1 MKISAEITLMP
12 LKDDYIPVIKEFI
25 KSLRGLNLEILE
37 NPLSTQVYGEY
48 DVLMNILIRKIKNV
62 FSQEN
67 SIMINLKIVKGDRSK
82 YEPDF

>member
-12 LKDDYIPVIKEFI
+12 LKDDFIPVIKEFI
-25 KSLRGLNLEILE
+25 KSLRNLNLEILE
-37 NPLSTQVYGEY
+37 NPLSTQIFGEY
-48 DVLMNILIRKIKNV
+48 DVLMNILISKIKII

>member
-12 LKDDYIPVIKEFI
+12 LKDDFIPVIKEFI

-37 NPLSTQVYGEY
+37 NPLSTHVYGEY
-48 DVLMNILIRKIKNV
+48 DVLMNILISKIKNV

>member
-37 NPLSTQVYGEY
+37 NPLSTKVYGEY
-48 DVLMNILIRKIKNV
+48 DVLMNILISKIKNV

>member
-25 KSLRGLNLEILE
+25 KSLRNLNLEILE
-37 NPLSTQVYGEY
+37 NPLSTQIFGEY
-48 DVLMNILIRKIKNV
+48 DVLMNILISKIKII

>member
-48 DVLMNILIRKIKNV
+48 DVLMNILISKIKNV
-62 FSQEN
+62 FSQEK

>member
-12 LKDDYIPVIKEFI
+12 LKDDYVPVIKEFI
-25 KSLRGLNLEILE
+25 KSLRDLNLEILE
-37 NPLSTQVYGEY
+37 NPLSTQIYGEY
-48 DVLMNILIRKIKNV
+48 DVLMNILISKIKNV

>member
-12 LKDDYIPVIKEFI
+12 LKDDFIPVIKEFT

-48 DVLMNILIRKIKNV
+48 DVLMNILISKIKNV

>member
-48 DVLMNILIRKIKNV
+48 DVLMNILISKIKNV

>member
-48 DVLMNILIRKIKNV
+48 DVLMNILISKIKNV

-67 SIMINLKIVKGDRSK
+67 SIMINLKILKGDRSK

>member
-48 DVLMNILIRKIKNV
+48 DVLMNILISKIKNV

-82 YEPDF
+82 YEQDF

>member
-48 DVLMNILIRKIKNV
+48 DVLMNILISKIKNV

-67 SIMINLKIVKGDRSK
+67 SIIINLKILKGDRSK

>member
-1 MKISAEITLMP
+1 MP

-25 KSLRGLNLEILE
+25 KSLRNLNLEILE
-37 NPLSTQVYGEY
+37 NPLSTQIFGEY
-48 DVLMNILIRKIKNV
+48 DVLMNILISKIKII

>member
-37 NPLSTQVYGEY
+37 NPLSTHVYGEY
-48 DVLMNILIRKIKNV
+48 DVLMNILISKIKNV

>member
-12 LKDDYIPVIKEFI
+12 LKNDHIPVIKEFI

-37 NPLSTQVYGEY
+37 NALSTQVYGEY
-48 DVLMNILIRKIKNV
+48 DVLMNILISKIKNV